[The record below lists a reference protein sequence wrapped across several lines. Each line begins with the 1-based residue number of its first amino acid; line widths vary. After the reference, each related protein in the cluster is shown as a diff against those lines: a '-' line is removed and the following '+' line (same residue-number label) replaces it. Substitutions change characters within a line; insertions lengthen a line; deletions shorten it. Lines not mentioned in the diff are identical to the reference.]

1 MYKKGKTPL
10 THPNRSI
17 QSALDDPYESA
28 ARYPGCFFGVAT
40 FPVGYHHLTYGIVMD
55 VLQGLWLYL
64 YRAGRFQTAVF
75 EVRDDQLGTVG
86 IGKITPGRPDAGVGL
101 EGGVGLGKGKGNGNG
116 SVA

>member
-1 MYKKGKTPL
+1 M
-10 THPNRSI
+10 N
-17 QSALDDPYESA
+17 
-28 ARYPGCFFGVAT
+28 
-40 FPVGYHHLTYGIVMD
+40 

-86 IGKITPGRPDAGVGL
+86 IGKITPERPDARMGL
-101 EGGVGLGKGKGNGNG
+101 GDGMGLGKGKGNE